1 MPTVSILT
9 AAYAPTAKYL
19 PETIASVR
27 EQILPTGWSLEWIVQ
42 EDGVGPRLADHVN
55 ELPYA
60 RYQANDVRLGLSQT
74 RNLGLSRAI
83 GDLVQVLDHD
93 DVLLPGA
100 LATLVSRFVDYPI
113 QWAVGQADDLT
124 PDGTRVAYE
133 SALPYGVLPAGCV
146 NAWATENGGNWPIHC
161 AGLMMRTGY
170 LRALGGW
177 VASPADD
184 DVAMFAALSE
194 LTNGYNEPTVTWLY
208 RHHPE
213 QTHRMPEWHAWSTA
227 GRRIALQRIDALRKT
242 GLYVD
247 PERSL
252 RSDDGVNAPIE
263 VGQLHPKKNHPG
275 V

>member
-27 EQILPTGWSLEWIVQ
+27 EQILPTGWRLEWIVQ
-42 EDGVGPRLADHVN
+42 EDGVDPRLADHVD
-55 ELPYA
+55 ELPYV
-60 RYQANDVRLGLSQT
+60 RYQANNTRLGLSQT

-113 QWAVGQADDLT
+113 HWAIGQADDLT
-124 PDGTRVAYE
+124 PDGTRVAYQ
-133 SALPYGVLPAGCV
+133 SALPYGVLLAGRV
-146 NAWATENGGNWPIHC
+146 NAWATDHGGNWPIHC
-161 AGLMMRTGY
+161 AGLMIRTDH

-208 RHHPE
+208 RHHAE
-213 QTHRMPEWHAWSTA
+213 QTHRTQEWSNWSAA
-227 GRRIALQRIDALRKT
+227 GRRIALQRIVAIKRT
-242 GLYVD
+242 GLYIN
-247 PERSL
+247 PERSI
-252 RSDDGVNAPIE
+252 RSDGGVNALIE
-263 VGQLHPKKNHPG
+263 VGPLHAKKNHTSG
-275 V
+275 

>member
-9 AAYAPTAKYL
+9 AVYAPTAKYL

-42 EDGVGPRLADHVN
+42 EDGVDPRLADQIN

-60 RYQANDVRLGLSQT
+60 RYQANNTHLGLSQT

-100 LATLVSRFVDYPI
+100 LATLVPRFVDYPI
-113 QWAVGQADDLT
+113 HWAIGQADDLT
-124 PDGTRVAYE
+124 PDGTRVTYE
-133 SALPYGVLPAGCV
+133 SALPYGVLPAGRV
-146 NAWATENGGNWPIHC
+146 NTWATEHGGNWPILC

-194 LTNGYNEPTVTWLY
+194 LANGYNEPTVTWLY

-213 QTHRMPEWHAWSTA
+213 QTHRTREWRAWSTA
-227 GRRIALQRIDALRKT
+227 GRRIALQRIAAVRRT
-242 GLYVD
+242 GLYID
-247 PERSL
+247 PERPLS
-252 RSDDGVNAPIE
+252 SDDGVNSPIKI
-263 VGQLHPKKNHPG
+263 GHLHAKKSYPS

>member
-27 EQILPTGWSLEWIVQ
+27 EQILPAGWDLEWIVQ
-42 EDGVGPRLADHVN
+42 EDGVGPKLADQVN
-55 ELPYA
+55 ELPYV
-60 RYQANDVRLGLSQT
+60 RYQANNAQLGLPHT
-74 RNLGLSRAI
+74 RNLGLSRAT

-93 DVLLPGA
+93 DVLLLGA
-100 LATLVSRFVDYPI
+100 LATLVLRFVDYPI
-113 QWAVGQADDLT
+113 HWAIGQADDLT
-124 PDGTRVAYE
+124 PDGTRVPYE
-133 SALPYGVLPAGCV
+133 SALPYGFLPAGRV
-146 NAWATENGGNWPIHC
+146 NAWATEHGGNWPIHC
-161 AGLMMRTGY
+161 AGLMMRTAY

-177 VASPADD
+177 AASPADD

-213 QTHRMPEWHAWSTA
+213 QTHRMREWRAWSTE
-227 GRRIALQRIDALRKT
+227 GRRIALQRAAAVRAT
-242 GLYVD
+242 GLHVD
-247 PERSL
+247 TERLPCSE
-252 RSDDGVNAPIE
+252 DGVNASVE
-263 VGQLHPKKNHPG
+263 VGPLHLKKSHPS

>member
-1 MPTVSILT
+1 MPIVSILT
-9 AAYAPTAKYL
+9 AAYAPTATYL
-19 PETIASVR
+19 SETIASVR
-27 EQILPTGWSLEWIVQ
+27 EQIPPTGWSLEWIVQ
-42 EDGVGPRLADHVN
+42 EDGVDPRLADHVT

-60 RYQANDVRLGLSQT
+60 RYQANNTRLGLSQT

-113 QWAVGQADDLT
+113 HWAIGQADDLT

-133 SALPYGVLPAGCV
+133 SALPYGVLPAGHV
-146 NAWATENGGNWPIHC
+146 NAWATEHDGNWPIHC
-161 AGLMMRTGY
+161 AGLMMRTDY

-213 QTHRMPEWHAWSTA
+213 QTHRTPEWRAWSTA
-227 GRRIALQRIDALRKT
+227 GRRIALQRIAAVQGT

-247 PERSL
+247 PECSL
-252 RSDDGVNAPIE
+252 PSDNGINSPIE
-263 VGQLHPKKNHPG
+263 VGPLHAKKIHPG